1 MVSKVV
7 GKVRLIHYTE
17 NILKIISILYYMENK
32 TSALELYNNY
42 NAKRFLLTSVP
53 RIQYTMG
60 LGRKPAKY
68 WIILRNWDKLL
79 KKMIKFEEVYIYKK
93 EKKYYYS
100 TG

>member
-1 MVSKVV
+1 
-7 GKVRLIHYTE
+7 
-17 NILKIISILYYMENK
+17 MENK
-32 TSALELYNNY
+32 KSALELCNKYNDPIQY
-42 NAKRFLLTSVP
+42 NANRFLLTSVP
-53 RIQYTMG
+53 RIQYPMG